1 MIKKE
6 RIFLDSFFLIWET
19 QTNMPC
25 SAMQWK
31 WEAWGGTDDD
41 TQKLGGK
48 LNKNNFE
55 DGGNSFYF
63 DYSKYIR

>member
-1 MIKKE
+1 M
-6 RIFLDSFFLIWET
+6 
-19 QTNMPC
+19 QC

-55 DGGNSFYF
+55 DGGNSFHF